1 MRDTHDQ
8 VTFAL
13 FSDEL
18 APLPSATEVQSCHP
32 TKAPPL
38 SDAERARRYRAR
50 KKAYLAAL
58 QAQGQLAGL
67 DDRL

>member
-8 VTFAL
+8 VTFDL
-13 FSDEL
+13 FSNEL
-18 APLPSATEVQSCHP
+18 ASLPDAAEPQFCHP
-32 TKAPPL
+32 TKVPPL

-58 QAQGQLAGL
+58 RAQGQLAGL